1 MTAALVLG
9 AAFGLSLLVA
19 IRTAWPR
26 REPMQTALHRRPR
39 QPTVW
44 RAAHDDGGGL
54 TASAGRLL
62 LGLLPGD
69 PPVGREPLL
78 RLAGRNATEHL
89 GAKAVLGLVGL
100 LLAPAWVALIA
111 LGGVSVPA
119 PVWLAGMLALGTGG
133 WVLPELLLR
142 TEAASRRRD
151 FLTALGSFLDLVVIS
166 LAGGAGVESAM
177 TDAVQVG
184 RGAAFTRLRDALEGT
199 RLTGETPWA
208 ALGRLGDELDL
219 PPLCEL
225 AASASLAGTEG
236 ARVRASL
243 TAKAA
248 ALRARQLADA
258 EAEASST
265 TEAMAVPTVL
275 LLVGFLILIGYPAID
290 TVLTGL

>member
-19 IRTAWPR
+19 VRTAWPGP
-26 REPMQTALHRRPR
+26 EPLESVLHRRPR
-39 QPTVW
+39 LAPSW
-44 RAAHDDGGGL
+44 RAGADAGGGL
-54 TASAGRLL
+54 VSRAGRLL
-62 LGLLPGD
+62 LPVFPDEPGGGRDRLL
-69 PPVGREPLL
+69 L
-78 RLAGRNATEHL
+78 LAGRSATEHL
-89 GAKAVLGLVGL
+89 GAKAVLALVGL
-100 LLAPAWVALIA
+100 LLAPCWVALVA
-111 LGGVSVPA
+111 LGGVAVPA
-119 PVWLAGMLALGTGG
+119 PLWMGGMLALGAGG
-133 WVLPELLLR
+133 WLLPELSLR
-142 TEAASRRRD
+142 SEAARRRRD

-177 TDAVQVG
+177 ADAVKVG
-184 RGAAFTRLRDALEGT
+184 RGDAFARLRDALEGT

-208 ALGRLGDELDL
+208 ALGRLGDELDV

-243 TAKAA
+243 SAKAA

-258 EAEASST
+258 ESEASST